1 MKAGRTKAALTVLQ
15 RSPLAL
21 LATGL
26 LLAPWLLGGL
36 VGPVTLALVAVAA
49 LGCWSYYLLWGQ
61 GGMLSFGHAV
71 YSGMGA
77 YGAVWALRALA
88 DSPLQGTVW
97 GTLAVAL
104 TPLAGALVAAA
115 VAAPLGA
122 LVVRRP
128 GMALAM
134 ISLAVGELVLALAL
148 MFPAWSGGD
157 AGLSANRALGAPL
170 LGITWAGKW
179 QVYGLAAATLWLGVT
194 LLRGWM
200 ASGAGALLR
209 AVRDNPQRVAALGH
223 HPVRVRWAAHTL
235 AAALAG
241 AAGAVG
247 ALVFEIVSPEV
258 LGAQRSGAWMLFT
271 VLGGAQHFWGPLIG
285 GALMVG
291 AQVGLSGITPAWAL
305 YVGLMFVLVLLA
317 APGGV
322 AGVLAA
328 QGSGAVRR
336 AAPRWWLGLALAAGG
351 GVVLVEMLYHWQARA
366 WLGHGLTLLGQPW
379 ATDVAWHWAL
389 PALACAGGMAWLWTQ
404 RCSGEDA

>member
-1 MKAGRTKAALTVLQ
+1 MSALRTLVNCH
-15 RSPLAL
+15 PLAL
-21 LATGL
+21 LALGL
-26 LLAPWLLGGL
+26 LLAPWLLGGW
-36 VGPVTLALVAVAA
+36 VGPATLALVAMAA
-49 LGCWSYYLLWGQ
+49 LGCWSFFLLWGQ

-97 GTLAVAL
+97 GTLAVAF

-115 VAAPLGA
+115 VAMPLGA

-134 ISLAVGELVLALAL
+134 ISLALGELVLALAL
-148 MFPAWSGGD
+148 MFPGWSGGE
-157 AGLSANRALGAPL
+157 AGLSANRVLGAPL
-170 LGITWAGKW
+170 LGINWAGKW
-179 QVYGLAAATLWLGVT
+179 QVYGLAAVTLWLGVAV
-194 LLRGWM
+194 LRGWM

-209 AVRDNPQRVAALGH
+209 AVRDNPQRVSALGH
-223 HPVRVRWAAHTL
+223 NPVRLRWAAHTL

-305 YVGLMFVLVLLA
+305 YVGLLFVLVLLA

-322 AGVLAA
+322 AGVLAGA
-328 QGSGAVRR
+328 WSGPGRPQAG
-336 AAPRWWLGLALAAGG
+336 RWWLGLALAASG

-389 PALACAGGMAWLWTQ
+389 PAALCAAGLALLWAQ
-404 RCSGEDA
+404 RRSGEGA

>member
-1 MKAGRTKAALTVLQ
+1 MTRLCTAVDRH
-15 RSPLAL
+15 PLAV
-21 LATGL
+21 LALGL
-26 LLAPWLLGGL
+26 LLVPWLLGAW
-36 VGPVTLALVAVAA
+36 VGPVTWALVAVAA

-88 DSPLQGTVW
+88 DSPWQGSAW
-97 GTLAVAL
+97 ATLAVAL

-115 VAAPLGA
+115 VAAQLGA

-134 ISLAVGELVLALAL
+134 ISLALGELVFALAL
-148 MFPAWSGGD
+148 MFPGWSGGE
-157 AGLSANRALGAPL
+157 AGLSANRVLGAPV
-170 LGITWAGKW
+170 LGITWADKW
-179 QVYGLAAATLWLGVT
+179 QVYGLAAATLWLGVA

-223 HPVRVRWAAHTL
+223 NPVRVRWAAHTL

-247 ALVFEIVSPEV
+247 ALVFEMVSPEA

-285 GALMVG
+285 GVLMLG

-305 YVGLMFVLVLLA
+305 YVGLLFVLVLLA

-322 AGVLAA
+322 AGVLAGGR
-328 QGSGAVRR
+328 QEPSVRCGH
-336 AAPRWWLGLALAAGG
+336 WWWGLALAAGG

-389 PALACAGGMAWLWTQ
+389 PALAGAAGLALLWAQ
-404 RCSGEDA
+404 RRAHRGQGA

>member
-1 MKAGRTKAALTVLQ
+1 MNWLRTAVGRH
-15 RSPLAL
+15 PLAL
-21 LATGL
+21 LALGL
-26 LLAPWLLGGL
+26 LLAPWLLGGW
-36 VGPVTLALVAVAA
+36 VGPVTLALVAMAA

-61 GGMLSFGHAV
+61 GGMLSFGQAV

-88 DSPLQGTVW
+88 DGPWQGTGW
-97 GTLAVAL
+97 ATLAVAF

-115 VAAPLGA
+115 VAVPLGA

-128 GMALAM
+128 GMSLAM
-134 ISLAVGELVLALAL
+134 ISLALGELVLALAL
-148 MFPAWSGGD
+148 MFPGWSGGES
-157 AGLSANRALGAPL
+157 GLSANRVLGAPV
-170 LGITWAGKW
+170 LGITWADKL
-179 QVYGLAAATLWLGVT
+179 QVYGLAAATLWLGVA

-223 HPVRVRWAAHTL
+223 NPVQVRWAAHTL

-247 ALVFEIVSPEV
+247 ALVFEMVSPEA

-271 VLGGAQHFWGPLIG
+271 VLGGAQHFWGPLLG

-305 YVGLMFVLVLLA
+305 YVGLLFVLVLLA

-322 AGVLAA
+322 AGVLAGGLQPTGPRTA
-328 QGSGAVRR
+328 
-336 AAPRWWLGLALAAGG
+336 RWWLGLALAAAG
-351 GVVLVEMLYHWQARA
+351 GVVLVEMLYHWQASA
-366 WLGHGLTLLGQPW
+366 WLGHSLVLLGQPW
-379 ATDVAWHWAL
+379 ATNVLWHWAL
-389 PALACAGGMAWLWTQ
+389 PAVVCAAGLALLWAQRPPAGGEGRA
-404 RCSGEDA
+404 

>member
-1 MKAGRTKAALTVLQ
+1 MTRLRTAVD
-15 RSPLAL
+15 RHPLAV
-21 LATGL
+21 LALGL
-26 LLAPWLLGGL
+26 LLVPWLLGAW
-36 VGPVTLALVAVAA
+36 VGPVTWALVAVAA
-49 LGCWSYYLLWGQ
+49 LGCWSYYVLWGQ

-88 DSPLQGTVW
+88 NSPWQGSVW
-97 GTLAVAL
+97 ATLAVAL

-134 ISLAVGELVLALAL
+134 ISLALGELVFALAL
-148 MFPAWSGGD
+148 MFPAWSGGE
-157 AGLSANRALGAPL
+157 AGLSANRVLGAPV
-170 LGITWAGKW
+170 LGISWADKW
-179 QVYGLAAATLWLGVT
+179 QVYGLAAATLWLGVA

-223 HPVRVRWAAHTL
+223 NPVRVRWAAHTL

-247 ALVFEIVSPEV
+247 ALVFELVSPEA

-305 YVGLMFVLVLLA
+305 YVGLLFVLVLLA

-322 AGVLAA
+322 AGVL
-328 QGSGAVRR
+328 SGGLQAPSVRCG
-336 AAPRWWLGLALAAGG
+336 RWWWGLALAAGG

-366 WLGHGLTLLGQPW
+366 WLGHGLTLLGLPW

-389 PALACAGGMAWLWTQ
+389 PALACAAGLALLWAQ
-404 RCSGEDA
+404 RRAHRGQGA

>member
-1 MKAGRTKAALTVLQ
+1 MTRLRTAVD
-15 RSPLAL
+15 RYPLAV
-21 LATGL
+21 LALGL
-26 LLAPWLLGGL
+26 LLVPWLLGAW
-36 VGPVTLALVAVAA
+36 VGPVTWALVAVAA

-88 DSPLQGTVW
+88 DSPWQGSAW
-97 GTLAVAL
+97 ATLAVAL

-134 ISLAVGELVLALAL
+134 ISLALGELVFALAL
-148 MFPAWSGGD
+148 MFPAWSGGE
-157 AGLSANRALGAPL
+157 AGLSANRVLGAPV
-170 LGITWAGKW
+170 LGITWADKW
-179 QVYGLAAATLWLGVT
+179 QVYGLAAATLWLGVA

-223 HPVRVRWAAHTL
+223 NPVRVRWAAHTL

-247 ALVFEIVSPEV
+247 ALVFELVSPEA

-271 VLGGAQHFWGPLIG
+271 VLGGAQHFWGPLLG
-285 GALMVG
+285 GVLMVG

-305 YVGLMFVLVLLA
+305 YVGLLFVLVLLA

-322 AGVLAA
+322 AGVLAGGLQA
-328 QGSGAVRR
+328 PSVRCG
-336 AAPRWWLGLALAAGG
+336 RWCLGLALAAGG

-389 PALACAGGMAWLWTQ
+389 PALACAAGLALLWAQ
-404 RCSGEDA
+404 RRAHRGQGA